1 MREKMEQVKE
11 KLIKSLDDPSFDQ
24 ATQVRTL
31 VGLIALAGMLL
42 PWIRLDGYS
51 ETMNGAQMIAY
62 AFTDP
67 GRASIFGVSKLG
79 ALAVLLVP
87 TLALLANTY
96 GFFRLA
102 QGRHSLGSHLAG
114 SLLPL
119 GMVLLSNPLI
129 SSDGPAIA
137 GLPIPGV
144 GIFVTILAQGALFI
158 DGMLEGQD

>member
-11 KLIKSLDDPSFDQ
+11 KLKSLDDPSFDT
-24 ATQVRTL
+24 ANQVRTL

-62 AFTDP
+62 AFTDL

-79 ALAVLLVP
+79 ALAILLVP
-87 TLALLANTY
+87 TLALAANIY
-96 GFFRLA
+96 GFFRLM

-119 GMVLLSNPLI
+119 GMVLLSSPLI

-137 GLPIPGV
+137 GFPIPGM

-158 DGMLEGQD
+158 DGMLEGKD

>member
-1 MREKMEQVKE
+1 MEQVKE
-11 KLIKSLDDPSFDQ
+11 KLKSLDDPSFDT

-42 PWIRLDGYS
+42 PWIKLDGYG

-62 AFTDP
+62 AFTDL

-79 ALAVLLVP
+79 ALAILLVP
-87 TLALLANTY
+87 TLALAANIY
-96 GFFRLA
+96 GFFRLM

-119 GMVLLSNPLI
+119 GMVLLSSPLI

-137 GLPIPGV
+137 GFPIPGM

-158 DGMLEGQD
+158 DGMLEGKD

>member
-11 KLIKSLDDPSFDQ
+11 KLIKSLDDPSFDR

-31 VGLIALAGMLL
+31 VGLMALAGMLL

-79 ALAVLLVP
+79 TLAILLVP
-87 TLALLANTY
+87 ILALAANAY

-102 QGRHSLGSHLAG
+102 QGGHSLGSHLSG
-114 SLLPL
+114 SLMPL
-119 GMVLLSNPLI
+119 GMVLLSSSLI

-137 GLPIPGV
+137 GFPLPGV
-144 GIFVTILAQGALFI
+144 GIFVMILAQGALFI
-158 DGMLEGQD
+158 DGMLEEKA

>member
-11 KLIKSLDDPSFDQ
+11 KLKSLDDPSFDT

-62 AFTDP
+62 AFTDL

-79 ALAVLLVP
+79 ALAILLVP
-87 TLALLANTY
+87 TLALAANIY
-96 GFFRLA
+96 GFFRLM
-102 QGRHSLGSHLAG
+102 QGRHSLRSHLAG

-119 GMVLLSNPLI
+119 GMVLLSSPLI

-137 GLPIPGV
+137 GFPIPGM
-144 GIFVTILAQGALFI
+144 GIFVTILAQGTLFI
-158 DGMLEGQD
+158 DGMLEGKD

>member
-1 MREKMEQVKE
+1 MRENLEQVKE
-11 KLIKSLDDPSFDQ
+11 KLKSLDDPSFDH

-31 VGLIALAGMLL
+31 VGLMALASMLL

-79 ALAVLLVP
+79 TLAVLLVP
-87 TLALLANTY
+87 ILALAASAY

-102 QGRHSLGSHLAG
+102 QGNHSLGSHFSG

-119 GMVLLSNPLI
+119 GMVLLSGPII

-137 GLPIPGV
+137 GFPIPGV
-144 GIFVTILAQGALFI
+144 GIFVMILAQGALFI
-158 DGMLEGQD
+158 DGMLDEQA